1 MGKIMA
7 KLTERVCRAWDN
19 KEDKL
24 VFATV
29 DRGGNP
35 NVVWVSC
42 VRRLDDERLLIVN
55 NFFHKT
61 LENVLSGSI
70 GSLLFIAPEREA
82 YQIKGTLSYHT
93 DDDIYKDMKAW
104 LDPKFAGV
112 GAIVLTVTEVY
123 FGAEKIT

>member
-1 MGKIMA
+1 MPA
-7 KLTERVCRAWDN
+7 FTQRVCDAWEN
-19 KEDKL
+19 REDKL

-29 DRGGNP
+29 GRDAKP
-35 NVVWVSC
+35 NIVWVSC

-55 NFFHKT
+55 NYFHKT
-61 LENVLSGSI
+61 LENTLSGST

-82 YQIKGTLSYHT
+82 YQIKGTLSYHA

-112 GAIVLTVTEVY
+112 GAIILTVTEIY
-123 FGAEKIT
+123 AGAEKVV